1 MGGIDIFK
9 KCRFLLFIFLFL
21 LVVPPGI
28 VIAESEQEEHG
39 EVHHRHRLEL
49 FLGNSHEEHMDGF
62 SAGLAYEYRL
72 NQMFGIGGLV
82 EYVGGD
88 FEEWIG
94 AVPIFV
100 HPYKGLRFLLAPGL
114 VFEEHGT
121 EFLFR
126 TGLAYEFE
134 IDRLSITPEF
144 NLDFVDGEEILVYGM
159 SIGYGF

>member
-1 MGGIDIFK
+1 MFK
-9 KCRFLLFIFLFL
+9 RYRFLWFIFLFL
-21 LVVPPGI
+21 VVVPSGV

-39 EVHHRHRLEL
+39 EIHHRHRLEL
-49 FLGNSHEEHMDGF
+49 FLGNSHEEHKDGF

-72 NQMFGIGGLV
+72 NQILGIGGLV

-100 HPYKGLRFLLAPGL
+100 HPYQGLRFLLAPGL

-144 NLDFVDGEEILVYGM
+144 NVDFVDGEEVLVYGV
-159 SIGYGF
+159 SFGYGF